1 MRQVFQYTSKDKH
14 EEDSEYGYYQNI
26 TTYVSEWLSG
36 LRGTNSRS
44 KIFSQGSS
52 IERTNVDS
60 NHNRFCQK
68 NRATGLDE
76 EGRRVNEWSGLGGG
90 R

>member
-1 MRQVFQYTSKDKH
+1 MVTSIHTLERVIKGIK
-14 EEDSEYGYYQNI
+14 G
-26 TTYVSEWLSG
+26 
-36 LRGTNSRS
+36 GTNSRS

-60 NHNRFCQK
+60 NHSLFRQK
-68 NRATGLDE
+68 NRVTRLDE